1 MSGSPNDLPG
11 FVKDVL
17 EHPRSSIPELLGA
30 IGGLRE
36 LVGTALTP
44 PGGSEWNLPLVG
56 SGSLDLESRHGDTRR
71 SFRHVDQNA
80 HIAALHLKL
89 GSYVKLAMLIDGF
102 TNAVQQDNSLV
113 EYATGRSAI
122 ELLANSHSVRSRLY
136 RTVAACT
143 AQNWTDCGE
152 KFYGITIRALFG
164 TRDRERQQQL
174 ISTGLFPKRRLEPFS
189 VMDSIDALAK
199 EPGFESLRQRYETLC
214 DYVHHNGASL
224 AMSHANRFTAA
235 EAVVGGD
242 GAKIVLPGATD
253 FATYTD
259 PSKRQR
265 QRGEELIR
273 NATWFLDD
281 ALWTFIYIYNTPDSP
296 FTPQVRM
303 SVIGEEGTF

>member
-1 MSGSPNDLPG
+1 VSGSPTDLPG
-11 FVKDVL
+11 FLKDVL

-30 IGGLRE
+30 IASLRGLVE
-36 LVGTALTP
+36 NALTP
-44 PGGSEWNLPLVG
+44 PGGGEWNLPLVG
-56 SGSLDLESRHGDTRR
+56 SGSLDLESRRGDTRR

-80 HIAALHLKL
+80 QIAALHMKL

-102 TNAVQQDNSLV
+102 THAVQHDNSLV
-113 EYATGRSAI
+113 EYAAGRSAI
-122 ELLANSHSVRSRLY
+122 ELLANSHTIRSRLY
-136 RTVAACT
+136 LTVAACT
-143 AQNWTDCGE
+143 PQNWTDCGE

-174 ISTGLFPKRRLEPFS
+174 ISTGRFPKRRVEPFS

-224 AMSHANRFTAA
+224 AMSQANRFTAA
-235 EAVVGGD
+235 EAAVGD
-242 GAKIVLPGATD
+242 GAKIVLPGETH

-265 QRGEELIR
+265 ERGEELIR
-273 NATWFLDD
+273 NATWLDD
-281 ALWTFIYIYNTPDSP
+281 ALWTYIYIYNTPDSP
-296 FTPQVRM
+296 YPPPVRM
-303 SVIGEEGTF
+303 SVIGDEGPF